1 MIRINLLAVEREK
14 PAKRTGGLTV
24 GQRLTIACSFILV
37 VTAIGIV
44 WWFWYLQQRGAQLD
58 RDIQA
63 AEQETVRLREV
74 LAQVQKFEA
83 QRAQLQQR
91 VALIEDLRRGQSGSV
106 HMLDQI
112 SRALPDRL
120 WLTQMKDE
128 PKDGTTTLEGFT
140 TSMSALSDLVGNLEA
155 SGYFK
160 RPVEIVSSNVEN
172 QQGTELVRFSVK
184 VMFVVP
190 GAAAPAP
197 AVAPG
202 APAAAVPPAA
212 PKAAPPR

>member
-14 PAKRTGGLTV
+14 PAKRAGGLTL
-24 GQRLTIACSFILV
+24 GQRMTIACSIVLV
-37 VTAIGIV
+37 ATAIGIV
-44 WWFWYLQQRGAQLD
+44 WWFWHLQQRDAQLD

-106 HMLDQI
+106 HMLDQV

-120 WLTQMKDE
+120 WLTQMKDD
-128 PKDGTTTLEGFT
+128 PKDGTTMIEGFT
-140 TSMSALSDLVGNLEA
+140 TSMTALSDLVGNLES

-160 RPVEIVSSNVEN
+160 RPVEIVNSNVET
-172 QQGTELVRFSVK
+172 QQGTELVRFSIK
-184 VMFVVP
+184 MTFAMP
-190 GAAAPAP
+190 GTEAPAP
-197 AVAPG
+197 VAPG
-202 APAAAVPPAA
+202 APAAAAPAA
-212 PKAAPPR
+212 AARPAPPR